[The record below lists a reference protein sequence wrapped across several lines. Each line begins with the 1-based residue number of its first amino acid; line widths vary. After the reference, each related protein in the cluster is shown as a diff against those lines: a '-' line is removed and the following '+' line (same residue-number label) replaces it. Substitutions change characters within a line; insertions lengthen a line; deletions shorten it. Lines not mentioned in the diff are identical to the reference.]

1 MACLLINYVL
11 LGEGA
16 ITNNN

>member
-11 LGEGA
+11 LAED
-16 ITNNN
+16 IMTNGN